1 MLLIIIVPSL
11 GTQGEVTEHSFTW
24 HVDEIQKYQH
34 ETDYNQAKSPY
45 IISYQQQMNNI
56 EQQ

>member
-45 IISYQQQMNNI
+45 IISTTN
-56 EQQ
+56 E